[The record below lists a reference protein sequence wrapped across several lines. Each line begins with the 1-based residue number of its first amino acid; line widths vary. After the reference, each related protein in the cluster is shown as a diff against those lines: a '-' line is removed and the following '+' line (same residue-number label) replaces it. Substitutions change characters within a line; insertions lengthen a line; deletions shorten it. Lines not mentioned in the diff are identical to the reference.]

1 MSTAVIVSACVA
13 VMYTFFGGLYSV
25 AYTDVAQL
33 ILIFV
38 GLVMLNYWFDFDLL
52 SLTPLSAIF
61 KLYHGDKF

>member
-33 ILIFV
+33 IFIFV
-38 GLVMLNYWFDFDLL
+38 GLVMLN
-52 SLTPLSAIF
+52 
-61 KLYHGDKF
+61 